1 MSDRV
6 LLAAVVSLVLVG
18 AADQL
23 VAAKEQSAVAYVESI
38 YADRSSPDGPAR
50 YSPRLQKLW
59 DECEATA
66 KKNGDA
72 CMDFSVIVM
81 GNDALLTDVTVKLIQ
96 GGAKLA
102 VVDAH
107 FKNLGKPT
115 TVTYDLRRDKDGWMI
130 DEMRS
135 GCYVLSRAL
144 KGELPSC

>member
-1 MSDRV
+1 
-6 LLAAVVSLVLVG
+6 
-18 AADQL
+18 
-23 VAAKEQSAVAYVESI
+23 
-38 YADRSSPDGPAR
+38 
-50 YSPRLQKLW
+50 
-59 DECEATA
+59 
-66 KKNGDA
+66 
-72 CMDFSVIVM
+72 MDFSVIVM

-96 GGAKLA
+96 GGAKSA

-107 FKNLGKPT
+107 FKNLGKST